1 MSKEP
6 VEVQLDKYIQ
16 EHYKNTKEELSMMNI
31 GYKLLLVNMKNV
43 NMWEEFKIGFRKSG
57 YII

>member
-6 VEVQLDKYIQ
+6 VEVKLDKYVQ
-16 EHYKNTKEELSMMNI
+16 EHYKKTKEELSTMTI
-31 GYKLLLVNMKNV
+31 GHKLLLVNMKNV